1 MRVLLSAY
9 ACEPGKGSEPGVG
22 WNWARMIAQDHEAWV
37 LTRSNNRAAIEAAL
51 AADPRPNLRF
61 IYVAPPAW
69 LTWWKR
75 GHRGVRLFY
84 LLWQVW
90 ALMAARRAHRERP
103 FDLVH
108 HLTFANA
115 YVPALT
121 CLLPVPF
128 VWGPVGGATRPCWRL
143 AGEWGPRG
151 VAYELLRAGRRGVG
165 RWLDPFMRLTW
176 SRATCILTQNHET
189 MRWLPRR
196 IQARCRVV
204 PNGGYDAR
212 QLVRPPVRRD
222 RRIRV
227 ITPGRLVHLKGVSLA
242 VRAMAATRIPGL
254 ELTVVGDGPE
264 RGRLERLARQL
275 GVEVTF
281 TGWLPQARL
290 FELLACSD
298 VLLFPSLHDECG
310 FVVMEAMAHGLIP
323 VVVANGGPPLV
334 AGDAGL
340 SIPFGGRAVMVE
352 ALASRLRALGADPEL
367 RSTLQERARRRAQ
380 AFEWG
385 ARAVEIQ
392 AMYAQLLTDRRSI
405 ASLRS
410 SGRRLGEGS
419 NG

>member
-22 WNWARMIAQDHEAWV
+22 WNWARMVAEDHETAV
-37 LTRSNNRAAIEAAL
+37 LTRSNNRASIEVAL
-51 AADPRPNLRF
+51 AADPQPNLRF
-61 IYVAPPAW
+61 IYVAPPRW

-75 GHRGVRLFY
+75 GHRGVRLYY

-90 ALMAARRAHRERP
+90 ALAAAARAHRERP

-108 HLTFANA
+108 HVTFANA
-115 YVPALT
+115 YTPALV

-151 VAYELLRAGRRGVG
+151 VAYELLRAGRRGIG

-189 MRWLPRR
+189 RRWLPSSTR
-196 IQARCRVV
+196 ARCRVV

-212 QLVRPPVRRD
+212 QLVRIPTRRGGDVRA
-222 RRIRV
+222 V
-227 ITPGRLVHLKGVSLA
+227 TPARLVHLKGVSLA
-242 VRAMAATRIPGL
+242 VRALAAAGL
-254 ELTVVGDGPE
+254 ADVELTVVGDGPE
-264 RGRLERLARQL
+264 RERLERLARQIR
-275 GVEVTF
+275 VKVRF
-281 TGWLPQARL
+281 TEWLPQAKL
-290 FELLACSD
+290 FELLARSD

-310 FVVMEAMAHGLIP
+310 FVVIEAMAHGVVP

-340 SIPFGGRAVMVE
+340 SVPFGSRAVMVE
-352 ALASRLRALGADPEL
+352 ALAGHLRALAADPEL
-367 RSTLQERARRRAQ
+367 RSALQARARQRAKR
-380 AFEWG
+380 FEWQ
-385 ARAVEIQ
+385 ARVAEIRTV
-392 AMYAQLLTDRRSI
+392 YRQLGD
-405 ASLRS
+405 A
-410 SGRRLGEGS
+410 
-419 NG
+419 